1 MEKKIPATIVAQ
13 CPSSEQYSTL
23 TEFQACI
30 KGHRLTDALN
40 FLESRGTKSETALFI
55 LSQANQECI
64 GCGDRRVMSKVEF
77 PEGKEHPHYQA
88 AIRCAYCDTFRGWQ
102 LRLAGGVR

>member
-1 MEKKIPATIVAQ
+1 MNKKIPATIVAQ

-23 TEFQACI
+23 TELQACI

-40 FLESRGTKSETALFI
+40 FLESRGTRSETALFI

-77 PEGKEHPHYQA
+77 PEGKEHPHYQS

>member
-1 MEKKIPATIVAQ
+1 MPKSITEIVAQ
-13 CPSSEQYSTL
+13 KPQITQFSAAEL
-23 TEFQACI
+23 QACI

-102 LRLAGGVR
+102 LRQVEGQA

>member
-1 MEKKIPATIVAQ
+1 MTKSITEIVAQ
-13 CPSSEQYSTL
+13 KPQIAQFSAAEL
-23 TEFQACI
+23 QACI

-64 GCGDRRVMSKVEF
+64 GCGDRRVMLVEF